1 MVALATKVNSSW
13 TGLTFSTLCPII
25 LPFSTKKGFP
35 NEVAVLLSIICAAA
49 VCSDIAVPP
58 AANIPAVITTA
69 RDMTFK
75 NNLRF
80 ILLIV
85 KELIKKYFVFTTSV
99 FSLDVVF
106 SWDPIH

>member
-85 KELIKKYFVFTTSV
+85 RVNKKILRFTTSAISFV
-99 FSLDVVF
+99 VVF
-106 SWDPIH
+106 PWDPIH